1 MVFGIKCIFNLIFS
15 TYDGVIP
22 IISREASVYVD
33 ELRGKRGRI
42 FLLGEKAYKS
52 LGQILTYQWES

>member
-33 ELRGKRGRI
+33 ELRAREEE
-42 FLLGEKAYKS
+42 FSYWEKK
-52 LGQILTYQWES
+52 LTSHLDRF